1 MKALESNV
9 SDTPSG
15 DLVLR
20 EMWQTKDALSVARGH
35 DIDRLFAEARARH
48 QLSGRP
54 AVNLQARKL
63 RAKPAP
69 ASAA

>member
-9 SDTPSG
+9 WDMPPG

-20 EMWQTKDALSVARGH
+20 EVWQAKDALSVARGH
-35 DIDRLFAEARARH
+35 DIDRLFAEARGRH
-48 QLSGRP
+48 KRSGRP

-69 ASAA
+69 TPAA